1 MFFVIEVGTRHVHVL
16 GVTARPDGAWT
27 TQQARNLLMDL
38 GERAGQFRFLV
49 RDRDAKFTAALDA
62 VLTTIGVRS
71 IKTPVRAPRPS
82 VRRPLPPAPGANVR
96 VLGRDRLGGPDPRLF
111 SGRIGDRVFGTHGGL
126 EAGKSR

>member
-1 MFFVIEVGTRHVHVL
+1 MFFVIEVGTRHVHVV

-71 IKTPVRAPRPS
+71 IKTPVR
-82 VRRPLPPAPGANVR
+82 GASPVCEASASTR
-96 VLGRDRLGGPDPRLF
+96 
-111 SGRIGDRVFGTHGGL
+111 SGRKHPG
-126 EAGKSR
+126 SRARPARWA

>member
-1 MFFVIEVGTRHVHVL
+1 MFFVIEVGTRHIHVL
-16 GVTARPDGAWT
+16 GVTARPDTAWT

-49 RDRDAKFTAALDA
+49 RDAKFTAALDA
-62 VLTTIGVRS
+62 VLTTIGMRS

-82 VRRPLPPAPGANVR
+82 VRRPHPPAPGANVR

>member
-49 RDRDAKFTAALDA
+49 RDRDAKVTAALDA

-71 IKTPVRAPRPS
+71 IKTPVRAPRPP
-82 VRRPLPPAPGANVR
+82 VRRPHPPAPGANVR
-96 VLGRDRLGGPDPRLF
+96 VLGRDRLGWPDPRLF
-111 SGRIGDRVFGTHGGL
+111 SGRIGDRVFGTHGG
-126 EAGKSR
+126 SRSGQE

>member
-82 VRRPLPPAPGANVR
+82 VRRPHPTAPGANVR

-111 SGRIGDRVFGTHGGL
+111 SGRIGDRVFGTHGG
-126 EAGKSR
+126 SRSGQE